1 MPQIHHSLG
10 QIKPK
15 HIFQFTDGPQLRIEF
30 LCVRLHLA
38 RFDEYWYFD
47 ILVLVRLL
55 DVFDQTLL
63 VLHEVCFVVT
73 LGYPELA
80 TLLDIL
86 IFEYVHDAIPLHGC
100 ILVFG
105 AANVRLVRHWRYLF
119 RFNLFHLGYQLE
131 LFKWDI
137 LTIGYELIFVILE
150 VQVTDFVTLDLLPVV
165 ELLKGTL
172 LVLGQNCVNFTSTGV
187 RLRQY
192 VCFDDG
198 CCG

>member
-1 MPQIHHSLG
+1 
-10 QIKPK
+10 
-15 HIFQFTDGPQLRIEF
+15 
-30 LCVRLHLA
+30 VRLHLA

-105 AANVRLVRHWRYLF
+105 AANVRLVRH
-119 RFNLFHLGYQLE
+119 
-131 LFKWDI
+131 
-137 LTIGYELIFVILE
+137 
-150 VQVTDFVTLDLLPVV
+150 
-165 ELLKGTL
+165 
-172 LVLGQNCVNFTSTGV
+172 
-187 RLRQY
+187 
-192 VCFDDG
+192 
-198 CCG
+198 